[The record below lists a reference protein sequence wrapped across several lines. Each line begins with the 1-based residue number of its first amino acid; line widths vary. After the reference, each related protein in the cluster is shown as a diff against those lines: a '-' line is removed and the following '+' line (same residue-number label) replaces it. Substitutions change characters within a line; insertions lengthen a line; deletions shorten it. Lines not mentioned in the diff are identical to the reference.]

1 MNNIKKR
8 IIGFV
13 SKFVC
18 LLWCHCHF
26 SKRLGRDR
34 SKAWRATAAV
44 SRHTILGQYKI
55 TLLVAPAGRPG
66 LSASGSA
73 LGRSPGCWRVAAG
86 DHDVNSAGKP
96 SPDSHSALFGRPGI
110 LEVTVMIMIVT
121 RSPSVAAVDSEERRG
136 PRNGCPRKICT
147 HVCLNTS
154 LIPSVKFK
162 FLVCF
167 LSSNFETV

>member
-1 MNNIKKR
+1 MVPLPLFETARPRPVESLAGHRCSQPPYDSRAIQNYSTGR
-8 IIGFV
+8 P
-13 SKFVC
+13 SRPTWAVC
-18 LLWCHCHF
+18 QWLSLGPLTGLLA
-26 SKRLGRDR
+26 RDR
-34 SKAWRATAAV
+34 
-44 SRHTILGQYKI
+44 
-55 TLLVAPAGRPG
+55 AP
-66 LSASGSA
+66 
-73 LGRSPGCWRVAAG
+73 AAG

-167 LSSNFETV
+167 LSSNFETG